1 MKPERKKNPAAV
13 ARPVTGRTMD
23 DFEPSFGAGPVPIWI
38 FIALGLLLYCGFV
51 YLDKTAGG
59 FNSLV
64 YEPFESY
71 DEVKL
76 HQPKSGNP
84 LVAQG
89 REVYGRTCTACHQP
103 TGSGTP
109 GQFPPLAGSD
119 WVNAAG
125 PDRVIRIVLNGI
137 QGPLK
142 VNDTDWNNVMVPWK
156 DILKDDEIAA
166 VISFVRQEWGNKAP
180 AVKPEEVK
188 AARDATKDRGEAWTA
203 EELLKVPE
211 GGEAK

>member
-1 MKPERKKNPAAV
+1 MKPERKKNTSGIV
-13 ARPVTGRTMD
+13 RPVTGRTMD
-23 DFEPSFGAGPVPIWI
+23 DFEPSFGTGPVPIWI
-38 FIALGLLLYCGFV
+38 FLVLGILVYFGFV
-51 YLDKTAGG
+51 YLDRTAGG

-64 YEPFESY
+64 YEPFKSY

-103 TGSGTP
+103 TGAGTP

-125 PDRVIRIVLNGI
+125 PDRIIRIVLNGI

-142 VNDTDWNNVMVPWK
+142 VNSTDWNNVMVPWK
-156 DILKDDEIAA
+156 DTLKDEEIAA
-166 VISFVRQEWGNKAP
+166 VISFVRQEWGNKAG

-188 AARDATKDRGEAWTA
+188 AVRDATKDRAEAWTSD
-203 EELLKVPE
+203 ELIKVPE